1 MSSKKIKL
9 LVFLLL
15 GAFLGGLIGYLL
27 IPGPEK
33 GVVKALVAPGEKD
46 PYYAFLSGGK
56 GGDVRVFAVP
66 SMRLI
71 KVIPVFNPS
80 AQASYARKTD
90 GNRALLENSGG
101 FHWGNTLFPV
111 LSKTNGDY
119 DGKLMFVQDEAH
131 GRIGK
136 ISLKSFDTEDVVKL
150 PNMKTARAL
159 AVDSNTKYL
168 MVGGQLEGVAQNGK
182 GVISF
187 VNPQDLKVKVQLLG
201 SEVAMLDGGRDDQK
215 AFGAV
220 PQLAGKEG
228 GAVAVYNL
236 KAIDDAIS
244 NSSNYQKVE
253 GIPTVDAD
261 KATEAVTYI
270 PIKGKVTEVS
280 VSPDGKYVVAGG
292 EGTKATV
299 IDTASLQVV
308 AELDI
313 GKDPR
318 FTSFDG
324 NGVAYTAIYGDSKVV
339 KWDVAKAV
347 SSKGSGQNYI
357 LESINVN
364 SKPVY
369 LDVGDGRT
377 NKPTGKYLTVYN
389 QGGTERF
396 IDVKRDVQNA
406 QVIDISGKE
415 MKLIMDSPVEPQVTD
430 GVTVLATKLTPL
442 DVFTQGPDA
451 TLEGKNKIVRKG
463 KEVHIY
469 MTAKRT
475 EYGLEEF
482 KVKQGDH
489 VYLHVT
495 NIERTKDI
503 IHGLTVTDYNVTM
516 ELPPGKTVSADFIA
530 DKPGVHWYYC
540 TIFCS
545 ALHLEMGGRMIVEP

>member
-1 MSSKKIKL
+1 MSPKKIKL
-9 LVFLLL
+9 LAFLLL
-15 GAFLGGLIGYLL
+15 GTFLGGFVGYLL

-33 GVVKALVAPGEKD
+33 GVVKPLVAPGEKD

-56 GGDVRVFAVP
+56 GGDVRVFGVP

-80 AQASYARKTD
+80 AQFSYARTTD
-90 GNRALLENSGG
+90 ENRKFLDSSGG
-101 FHWGNTLFPV
+101 SKWGNTLFPV

-136 ISLKSFDTEDVVKL
+136 ISLKIFETDEVVKL
-150 PNMKTARAL
+150 PNMKTAKAL
-159 AVDSNTKYL
+159 AVDPNTKYL
-168 MVGGQLEGVAQNGK
+168 MVGGQLEGAAQNGK
-182 GVISF
+182 GVVSF
-187 VNPQDLKVKVQLLG
+187 VDPQELKVEFQLIG

-220 PQLAGKEG
+220 PQLAGQEG

-236 KAIDDAIS
+236 KAIEEAIS
-244 NSSNYQKVE
+244 NSTKYQKLE
-253 GIPTVDAD
+253 GIATIDAD
-261 KATEAVTYI
+261 QATEVVTFI

-292 EGTKATV
+292 EGVKATV

-308 AELDI
+308 AELDL

-324 NGVAYTAIYGDSKVV
+324 KGVAYTAVYGDSKVV
-339 KWDVAKAV
+339 KWDVTKAV
-347 SSKGSGQNYI
+347 SSKGSGQDYI

-369 LDVGDGRT
+369 LDLGDGRT
-377 NKPTGKYLTVYN
+377 NKPTGKYLVVYN
-389 QGGTERF
+389 QGGTDRF
-396 IDVKRDVQNA
+396 IDVKRDVQNT

-430 GVTVLATKLTPL
+430 GVTVLASKLTPL
-442 DVFTQGPDA
+442 DVFTQGPEA
-451 TLEGKNKIVRKG
+451 VLEGQNRIVRKG
-463 KEVHIY
+463 KEVHVY
-469 MTAKRT
+469 MTSKRT
-475 EYGLEEF
+475 EYGLEEI

-489 VYLHVT
+489 VYLHIT

-503 IHGLTVTDYNVTM
+503 IHGFTLTEYNVNM
-516 ELPPGKTVSADFIA
+516 ELPPGKTVNADFIA
-530 DKPGVHWYYC
+530 DKPGVYWYYC

-545 ALHLEMGGRMIVEP
+545 ALHLEMNGRMIVEP